1 MLTGRQLYLELFDER
16 GNVLV
21 GDNGTLVFLD
31 TENALVDMNFLITLD
46 LTLTTQT
53 PAILD
58 LLTGEMW
65 FLRVEDLTP
74 TLKNLD
80 LTLSAG
86 SLTTTGRRQEHT
98 ILVEGRHQTVTLCH
112 RNGTVAINLNIHVT

>member
-1 MLTGRQLYLELFDER
+1 MYLELLDER

-31 TENALVDMNFLITLD
+31 TEDALVDMNFQITLD

-98 ILVEGRHQTVTLCH
+98 ILVEG
-112 RNGTVAINLNIHVT
+112 